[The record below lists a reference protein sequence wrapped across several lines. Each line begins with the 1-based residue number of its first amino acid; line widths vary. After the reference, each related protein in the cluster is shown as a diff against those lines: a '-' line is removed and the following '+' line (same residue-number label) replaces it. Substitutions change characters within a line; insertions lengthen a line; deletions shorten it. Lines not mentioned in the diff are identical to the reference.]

1 MPTVRGIAR
10 IAGVSA
16 MTVSNVLNGRGRVS
30 KATRERVERIA
41 QEEGYFTPSDA
52 RSSYG
57 RAIRTVGI
65 ITPDISNEY
74 FSSIVLEIETAMQ
87 EQGYSSFICNTRYD
101 PERNRASV
109 EKLRRRGVDCLFFVG
124 GDLPPDTEL
133 LGNLPCSL
141 IDVYS
146 NRRPNRFFLSHS
158 DLIELTWDQ
167 IQTLHRRGCE
177 RIACITPNLDARPP
191 SIPTTSEEFETIRA
205 RCFERGIDL
214 LIRTLSPLPPYQ
226 QEGAISNEFSREISG
241 LLPICKGFAVLG
253 DRMAMAVCDVL
264 RENNMQP
271 GRDVKVIGMDDAL
284 YSRLYRPSIS
294 TINRNTDM
302 MARAGAGAM
311 TAMLRGRDP
320 ENREIYIPHRV
331 IERETTLG

>member
-1 MPTVRGIAR
+1 MPTVRDIAR

-30 KATRERVERIA
+30 EATRERVERIA
-41 QEEGYFTPSDA
+41 EEEGYLTSSNA

-74 FSSIVLEIETAMQ
+74 FASIVLEIESAMQ
-87 EQGYSSFICNTRYD
+87 EQEYSSFICNTRYN

-109 EKLRRRGVDCLFFVG
+109 EKLRRRGVDGLFFVG
-124 GDLPPDTEL
+124 GDLPHDVKL

-141 IDVYS
+141 IDFYS
-146 NRRPNRFFLSHS
+146 DRRPKRFFLSRS
-158 DLIELTWDQ
+158 DVTELCWDQ
-167 IQTLHRRGCE
+167 IRVLERRGCR
-177 RIACITPNLDARPP
+177 RIACITPNFNASAPT
-191 SIPTTSEEFETIRA
+191 IPAESDQADVLETRCAEHGIEFLR
-205 RCFERGIDL
+205 RN
-214 LIRTLSPLPPYQ
+214 LSPLPPYQ
-226 QEGAISNEFSREISG
+226 EQGDISAEFSNEILSLI
-241 LLPICKGFAVLG
+241 PMCDGFAVMG

-264 RENNMQP
+264 RENGVQP
-271 GRDVKVIGMDDAL
+271 GRDAKVIGMDDAL

-294 TINRNTDM
+294 TVSRNTDM

-320 ENREIYIPHRV
+320 ENREISIPHRV